1 MAEGGRAVKRCEL
14 RRCQVRI
21 DKDVADVLMA
31 YSVEDGKVTQLT
43 MRYDEFEN
51 HGNKSR
57 NHIP

>member
-1 MAEGGRAVKRCEL
+1 MKRCEL